1 MTKIIVIFIEKY
13 LRDYKNSHIFVMKD
27 WQKQAEGEGRKA
39 EGIFSLCR
47 AP

>member
-1 MTKIIVIFIEKY
+1 MTKIIVIFLIKY
-13 LRDYKNSHIFVMKD
+13 LRDYKNSHIFAMKD

-39 EGIFSLCR
+39 ERVILLCR